1 MFTLLMRVRILSIRN
16 AALDALRTRP
26 VFAWSMTLASVVM
39 FLALYFV
46 FRAVIVVAV
55 QLGLAAQ
62 VIDQILTYLF
72 MFLFAGSVPFVA
84 YTLFQSQDYL
94 LLYASPVPPRSLVA
108 ARLIEATVTGSLQFA
123 ILGIPALAACAS
135 VSGSGPLGLITL
147 PFTVFIFALLPV
159 LTTALGLLALLRLLG
174 VHRLKSAIAAI
185 NAITGAIVG
194 ISILARLGAARN
206 GASDLREVVAAHIK
220 SASTSP
226 GVIPSPARWFAEFY
240 LSLGQHNFHAA
251 LLAAARI
258 SGAAAALFAVCILVG
273 CKLLTPASLTD
284 DTGSDTPPSAEG
296 KSRPP
301 DQRPASPVL
310 AIMRKD
316 TRLAS
321 RDTILVSQTAMPMML
336 YLVPM
341 VLTAADR
348 SVREL
353 AGPLALVMVGIIL
366 YMQTSILSLTSIGL
380 ESRGYWL
387 SKCSPTR
394 IQTVLAAKLLWTSSV
409 SAVISVFLVLLS
421 AVIYQIDFTTTAVSV
436 VAVIM
441 LSFGSC
447 SMGVGISAAFP
458 RFIYENP
465 ALRVSAWALV
475 LGFIGSTAYCV
486 AIGLEGVAAY
496 MIQLQV
502 STFNHSL
509 LIALTCGLMLI
520 TTTAFAAIP
529 LLIGADRLERYA
541 WSH

>member
-26 VFAWSMTLASVVM
+26 VFAWSMTLASGSM
-39 FLALYFV
+39 FFALYFV
-46 FRAVIVVAV
+46 FRAVLVVAV

-174 VHRLKSAIAAI
+174 VHRLKAAIAAI

-220 SASTSP
+220 SASTSA

-240 LSLGQHNFHAA
+240 LSLGQHNIHAA
-251 LLAAARI
+251 SLAAARI

-284 DTGSDTPPSAEG
+284 DAGSDTPAHTEG
-296 KSRPP
+296 KSRIQR
-301 DQRPASPVL
+301 QRPASPII

-366 YMQTSILSLTSIGL
+366 YMQTSILSLTSLGL
-380 ESRGYWL
+380 EARGYWI

-394 IQTVLAAKLLWTSSV
+394 IHTVLAAKLIWTSSV
-409 SAVISVFLVLLS
+409 SASISAFLVLAS
-421 AVIYQIDFTTTAVSV
+421 ALIYQMDFVTTAISFVT
-436 VAVIM
+436 VIM
-441 LSFGSC
+441 LSLGMC
-447 SMGVGISAAFP
+447 GLGVGISAAFP

-475 LGFIGSTAYCV
+475 LGFIGSTAYSI

-496 MIQLQV
+496 MLQLQV
-502 STFNHSL
+502 PTFNHSL

-520 TTTAFAAIP
+520 TTTAFAAVP
-529 LLIGADRLERYA
+529 LIIGADRLERYA